1 VEFISLCGI
10 LARWLIVG
18 RLGRALQLGE
28 RKMSRDH
35 RLSRRTLLLAG
46 ALSPILPHVT
56 HAQDRN
62 LMKIRFSFSDQDF
75 TATLYDNVS
84 ARDFASMLPLD
95 VEVSDYSTNE
105 KIAYLPRKLNPE
117 ARGPFPN
124 PAIGDICYYVPWGN
138 LVLYHGDY
146 SSIRDLVRLG
156 RIDGDVRPIRKRG
169 TYPMRIIRIS

>member
-1 VEFISLCGI
+1 MTWD
-10 LARWLIVG
+10 R
-18 RLGRALQLGE
+18 RL
-28 RKMSRDH
+28 H
-35 RLSRRTLLLAG
+35 RRTLLLAG
-46 ALSPILPHVT
+46 ALSPLLTPVT
-56 HAQDRN
+56 HAQERT
-62 LMKIRFSFSDQDF
+62 LMKVRFSFSDQDF
-75 TATLYDNVS
+75 TATLFDNVS
-84 ARDFASMLPLD
+84 ARDFASMLPLE

-156 RIDGDVRPIRKRG
+156 RIDDGVEPILTRG
-169 TYPMRIIRIS
+169 TYPMRITRIS

>member
-1 VEFISLCGI
+1 MNGDHRLTRRTPLVTGALCLI
-10 LARWLIVG
+10 LAR
-18 RLGRALQLGE
+18 
-28 RKMSRDH
+28 S
-35 RLSRRTLLLAG
+35 
-46 ALSPILPHVT
+46 T
-56 HAQDRN
+56 HAQERN

-95 VEVSDYSTNE
+95 IEVSDYSTNE

-156 RIDGDVRPIRKRG
+156 RIDGGVEPILTRG
-169 TYPMRIIRIS
+169 TYPMRITRIS

>member
-1 VEFISLCGI
+1 MNG
-10 LARWLIVG
+10 
-18 RLGRALQLGE
+18 
-28 RKMSRDH
+28 DH
-35 RLSRRTLLLAG
+35 RLTRRTLLLAG
-46 ALSPILPHVT
+46 TLSPVFPHVT
-56 HAQDRN
+56 HAQERTFT
-62 LMKIRFSFSDQDF
+62 KIKFSFSDQHF
-75 TATLYDNVS
+75 AATLYDNVS

-156 RIDGDVRPIRKRG
+156 RIDGSVEPILTRG
-169 TYPMRIIRIS
+169 TYPMRISRIS

>member
-1 VEFISLCGI
+1 
-10 LARWLIVG
+10 
-18 RLGRALQLGE
+18 
-28 RKMSRDH
+28 
-35 RLSRRTLLLAG
+35 
-46 ALSPILPHVT
+46 
-56 HAQDRN
+56 
-62 LMKIRFSFSDQDF
+62 MKIRFSFSDQDF

-156 RIDGDVRPIRKRG
+156 RIDGSVEPILTRG
-169 TYPMRIIRIS
+169 TYPMHITRIS

>member
-1 VEFISLCGI
+1 MIPRTQGQRRRFGVSL
-10 LARWLIVG
+10 
-18 RLGRALQLGE
+18 
-28 RKMSRDH
+28 
-35 RLSRRTLLLAG
+35 
-46 ALSPILPHVT
+46 
-56 HAQDRN
+56 
-62 LMKIRFSFSDQDF
+62 
-75 TATLYDNVS
+75 
-84 ARDFASMLPLD
+84 LD

-156 RIDGDVRPIRKRG
+156 RIDGSVEPVLTRG
-169 TYPMRIIRIS
+169 TYPMRITRIS